1 MKKLNVTFIILTV
14 VLLAVNIGQ
23 FMWWK
28 GVNAETASQY
38 TAELANVQAQL
49 DSIGSRVEVYTVTTA
64 KMAGDIINEEDI
76 TSMWTYSTLLTDQY
90 VTNKSDI
97 LGKYY
102 KIAINPGTA
111 ITSNM
116 VMEEEISD
124 TTRDHDIIFD
134 TIPVGTHPGDYI
146 DVRMTMPYGD
156 DYVVL
161 SHVRVQEIND
171 ETVKVYLDE
180 MQWNV
185 YQGALVDYFLNQD
198 YGCTLYATKY
208 IEPGLQQDAVE
219 FYAVPDNITAL
230 LRKNPN
236 ILDKSRVTTM
246 SEWRASIEELLVL
259 FRTDEDT
266 VESDSSKLNGGRA
279 NLTTAVTTDF
289 DTRAEEEKT
298 LAEQAA
304 EEAANEDA
312 AVEDDTWSDTP

>member
-64 KMAGDIINEEDI
+64 KMAGDVINEEDI

-289 DTRAEEEKT
+289 DTRVEEEKT

-304 EEAANEDA
+304 EEATNQDA
-312 AVEDDTWSDTP
+312 AAEDDTWSDTP